1 MDWMTAIFLM
11 SAGAAGGVI
20 NAVAGGA
27 TLITFPAMLQVGLPP
42 VIANASNAVAIMPGH
57 LIAFLADPGRW
68 PPIDRR
74 LGWLTAASLLGG
86 ASGAL
91 LLLWLPEALFTGPV
105 PVLIAFAT
113 VLFAFAPTIQAH
125 RAKRGPRPKDALT
138 GPAMISLASIYGG
151 FFGAG
156 LGVILT
162 ALLSISG
169 SRDIRTV
176 KVLKNLLATTV
187 SVAATT
193 IFIVQGAVSW
203 PETLVML
210 AGALFGGF
218 LGGYL
223 VKVLPTEWVRW
234 TVILAGIVMSVTY
247 GIRYWL

>member
-1 MDWMTAIFLM
+1 
-11 SAGAAGGVI
+11 
-20 NAVAGGA
+20 
-27 TLITFPAMLQVGLPP
+27 MLQVGLPP

-57 LIAFLADPGRW
+57 LIAVLADPGRW

-86 ASGAL
+86 ATGAL

-125 RAKRGPRPKDALT
+125 QAKRGPRPMDALA

-162 ALLSISG
+162 ALLSISA
-169 SRDIRTV
+169 SRDIRTI
-176 KVLKNLLATTV
+176 KVIKNLLATIV
-187 SVAATT
+187 SFAATT

-218 LGGYL
+218 LGGNL
-223 VKVLPTEWVRW
+223 VKVLPAEWVRW
-234 TVILAGIVMSVTY
+234 TVILAGVAMSVIY